1 MEGFLSTRGMAG
13 IVLTTFSSLIRQQSL
28 PGLRELLPEYW
39 SRLQARAAAMDKE
52 RQKVKGQKK
61 L

>member
-1 MEGFLSTRGMAG
+1 MAG